1 MEINASQNIL
11 RKVCPSIWVS
21 DTKANLYLRSSL
33 KRASFAKTFKSVQKF
48 QFLRSRKIHS
58 SVSTKLIEK
67 EIVVMRGKFQLA
79 MLK

>member
-1 MEINASQNIL
+1 MEINASKNIL
-11 RKVCPSIWVS
+11 RRVCPSIWVS
-21 DTKANLYLRSSL
+21 NTKANFYWRSSL

-48 QFLRSRKIHS
+48 QFLQSRKVYS

-67 EIVVMRGKFQLA
+67 EIVVMREKFQLA